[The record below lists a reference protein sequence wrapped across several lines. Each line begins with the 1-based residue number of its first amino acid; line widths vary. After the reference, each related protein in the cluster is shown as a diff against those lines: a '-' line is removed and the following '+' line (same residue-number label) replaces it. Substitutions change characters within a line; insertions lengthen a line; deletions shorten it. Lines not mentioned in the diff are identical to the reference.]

1 MKRFTFFTALM
12 VLMVAL
18 LGVACGDPKPE
29 EPKTIA
35 VTGVTLSPASKVLA
49 PGDSVQLTATVA
61 PEDADDKS
69 VVWSSSKESVATV
82 SDEGLVSAVSE
93 GSATIT
99 VKTVDGEKTA
109 TCKITV
115 ESVPAAVEGVA
126 INKQE
131 IELAPG
137 QTEQLEAIISPEN
150 AENKDVRWLSS
161 NYDVANVGRTTGL
174 VTAKANGEATITVKT
189 VDGEKTATCV
199 VKVITPIESISLSST
214 SATLIPEAT
223 LTLVATVLPE
233 TASNKN
239 YSWSS
244 SNEAVAKVED
254 GVVTA
259 VAVGEATISAT
270 TEAGGK
276 AATCKIVV
284 AEPTT
289 QIKAISFNI
298 TVSQNDATNSW
309 SQRRDAIVKFIEA
322 ENPDVIGMQEVTGHQ
337 LSYLKDALLGY
348 DHYGVDRGG
357 SNNGFERT
365 SIMYNK
371 QTVEVL
377 DKGTFWLS
385 PTPDTPSKSWSDAT
399 TTQLELYYGGKD
411 SQKYHRPCTW
421 IKFKCKSDNK
431 VFFYYNT
438 HLEYGYHAMLGE
450 YPQELGLMGQT
461 AREKGVALIVERIKQ
476 QAVNGEVVIFGGD
489 MNQVANDKC
498 FNAAWE
504 YGMKSGRAT
513 AESVLSEQ
521 NRNSITW
528 NDYDAS
534 AHDKEDK
541 NNYSPNSW
549 NMIDHFFLKNCNAV
563 EFRTIRDTNYGGELK
578 GKDNGSYMADHFPI
592 LMVFEM

>member
-1 MKRFTFFTALM
+1 MKRFTFFAALM
-12 VLMVAL
+12 VLMVAI

-99 VKTVDGEKTA
+99 VKTVDGDKTA

-161 NYDVANVGRTTGL
+161 DYDVANVGRTTGL

-337 LSYLKDALLGY
+337 LTYLKNNLTGY

-385 PTPDTPSKSWSDAT
+385 PTPDTPSKSWNDEIFAPVEGSP
-399 TTQLELYYGGKD
+399 GNM
-411 SQKYHRPCTW
+411 KYHRTCTW
-421 IKFKCKSDNK
+421 IKFKSKADGK

-438 HLEYGYHAMLGE
+438 HLEFGYHANYNL
-450 YPQELGLMGQT
+450 GQT

-498 FNAAWE
+498 FKAAWE

-528 NDYDAS
+528 NDYNATEVDAR
-534 AHDKEDK
+534 E
-541 NNYSPNSW
+541 NNSYSPNSF
-549 NMIDHFFLKNCNAV
+549 NMIDHYLLKNCNAV

>member
-1 MKRFTFFTALM
+1 MKRFTFFAALM
-12 VLMVAL
+12 VAI

-82 SDEGLVSAVSE
+82 SDEGLVSAISE

-99 VKTVDGEKTA
+99 VKTVDGDKTA

-115 ESVPAAVEGVA
+115 ESEPAAVEGVA

-161 NYDVANVGRTTGL
+161 DYDVANVGRTTGL

-284 AEPTT
+284 AEPAT

-298 TVSQNDATNSW
+298 TVSQNDGENYW
-309 SQRRDAIVKFIEA
+309 SARRDVIVKFINA
-322 ENPDVIGMQEVTGHQ
+322 EKPDVMGMQEVTAHQ
-337 LSYLKDALLGY
+337 LNYLTSKLSDYAE
-348 DHYGVDRGG
+348 YGVDRGNSQSPG
-357 SNNGFERT
+357 SNAGERT

-385 PTPDTPSKSWSDAT
+385 DTPEVSSRSWNDTGSTGYAADAH
-399 TTQLELYYGGKD
+399 
-411 SQKYHRPCTW
+411 KYHRTCTW
-421 IKFKCKSDNK
+421 IKFKHKADGK

-438 HLEYGYHAMLGE
+438 HLEFGYHANYNLG
-450 YPQELGLMGQT
+450 QN

-489 MNQVANDKC
+489 MNQMANDKC
-498 FNAAWE
+498 FKAAWE

-528 NDYDAS
+528 NDYNAS
-534 AHDKEDK
+534 AHDKEED
-541 NNYSPNSW
+541 NSYSPNSF

-578 GKDNGSYMADHFPI
+578 GKDNGSYMADHYPI

>member
-1 MKRFTFFTALM
+1 MKRFTFFAALM
-12 VLMVAL
+12 VAI

-99 VKTVDGEKTA
+99 VKTVDGDKTA

-284 AEPTT
+284 VEPTT

-298 TVSQNDATNSW
+298 TVSQNDGENYW
-309 SQRRDAIVKFIEA
+309 SARRDVIVKFINA
-322 ENPDVIGMQEVTGHQ
+322 EKPDVMGMQEVTAHQ
-337 LSYLKDALLGY
+337 LNYLTSKLSDYAE
-348 DHYGVDRGG
+348 YGVDRGNSQSPG
-357 SNNGFERT
+357 SNAGERT

-385 PTPDTPSKSWSDAT
+385 DTPEVSSRSWNDTGSTGYAADAH
-399 TTQLELYYGGKD
+399 
-411 SQKYHRPCTW
+411 KYHRTCTW
-421 IKFKCKSDNK
+421 IKFKHKADGK

-438 HLEYGYHAMLGE
+438 HLEFGYHANYNLG
-450 YPQELGLMGQT
+450 QN

-489 MNQVANDKC
+489 MNQMANDKC
-498 FNAAWE
+498 FKAAWE

-528 NDYDAS
+528 NDYNAS
-534 AHDKEDK
+534 AHDKEED
-541 NNYSPNSW
+541 NNYSPNSF
-549 NMIDHFFLKNCNAV
+549 NMIDHYLLKNCNAV

-578 GKDNGSYMADHFPI
+578 GKDNGSYMADHYPI